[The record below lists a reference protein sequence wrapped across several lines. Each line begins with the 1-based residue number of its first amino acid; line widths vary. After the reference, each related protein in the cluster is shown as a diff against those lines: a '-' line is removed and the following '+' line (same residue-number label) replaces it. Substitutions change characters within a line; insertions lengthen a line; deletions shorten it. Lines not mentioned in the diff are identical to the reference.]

1 MFTGIIQ
8 KIGRVRSVEPTPGG
22 ARVVVAPDSAF
33 DKLQIGESIA
43 VDGVCLTAEPGS
55 TGAALRFFLSPE
67 TLSRT
72 TFITLEPGKVV
83 NLERSLSA
91 GDRLGGHFV
100 MGHVDAVGRIIR
112 LQSTGESWTL
122 EVEAPPGIRPFLAV
136 KGSVSVDGISLTV
149 ATVTA
154 GSFTVA
160 VIPHTHEVTSLKAR
174 RPGAQVNLEAD
185 VIARYVVNFL
195 SGGEPGRGV
204 SADLLRQAGF
214 HR

>member
-8 KIGRVRSVEPTPGG
+8 KVGRVQSVEPQPGG
-22 ARVVVAPDSAF
+22 ARIVIAPESPLDA
-33 DKLQIGESIA
+33 LEIGESIA

-55 TGAALRFFLSPE
+55 SGSNLRFFLSPE

-72 TFITLEPGKVV
+72 TLLTFQPGRLV
-83 NLERSLSA
+83 NLERSLAA
-91 GDRLGGHFV
+91 GDKLGGHFV
-100 MGHVDAVGRIIR
+100 MGHVDAVGRINR
-112 LQSTGESWTL
+112 LQPTGESWTL

-136 KGSVSVDGISLTV
+136 KGSVSVDGVSLTV
-149 ATVTA
+149 ATVA
-154 GSFTVA
+154 NNSFTVA
-160 VIPHTHEVTSLKAR
+160 VIPHTYQVTTLRTKTA
-174 RPGAQVNLEAD
+174 GATVNLEAD

-204 SADLLRQAGF
+204 SAELLRQAGF